1 MVKKALKFWGSMGF
15 AATVL
20 SSMVAVAGQGIAQN
34 LRPPAEF
41 PPQSF
46 TSEQYV
52 DSTGC
57 AFIRTGQGAS
67 TDWLPRISQDRRQIC
82 GLPPSLSQ
90 MAAAPVAPAPVV
102 GAAPVTRPA
111 QAPMRLRE
119 PVGVA
124 PAAAPVMAIVP
135 PVPSPSNNSNRCIIR
150 ARDGSVTE
158 IRSRTAIRCGPQP
171 IHPADGLARS
181 ELRAPLTVPAMIAG
195 AATGRIGATDPSGI
209 IVPEGY
215 RPAWSDG
222 RLNPMRGPRSAA
234 GDAQIAQIWD
244 QGVPARLQNDRRGR
258 LRFGLQNFS
267 RAYLA
272 VADHPLPQRWLHPG
286 LSHRPLQRLRPRR
299 RRQFSSAGRH
309 ARNPPHS
316 RRGP

>member
-1 MVKKALKFWGSMGF
+1 
-15 AATVL
+15 
-20 SSMVAVAGQGIAQN
+20 
-34 LRPPAEF
+34 
-41 PPQSF
+41 
-46 TSEQYV
+46 
-52 DSTGC
+52 
-57 AFIRTGQGAS
+57 
-67 TDWLPRISQDRRQIC
+67 
-82 GLPPSLSQ
+82 
-90 MAAAPVAPAPVV
+90 
-102 GAAPVTRPA
+102 
-111 QAPMRLRE
+111 MRLRE

-158 IRSRTAIRCGPQP
+158 IRSRTAICCGPQP

-234 GDAQIAQIWD
+234 GDAQMAQIWD

-258 LRFGLQNFS
+258 LRFGLQNFFAS
-267 RAYLA
+267 LFSGGRPPVATA
-272 VADHPLPQRWLHPG
+272 VAAPG
-286 LSHRPLQRLRPRR
+286 AIP
-299 RRQFSSAGRH
+299 
-309 ARNPPHS
+309 
-316 RRGP
+316 

>member
-1 MVKKALKFWGSMGF
+1 MVKKAIKFWGSMGF

-20 SSMVAVAGQGIAQN
+20 SSMVAVSGQGIAQN
-34 LRPPAEF
+34 LRPPAEL
-41 PPQSF
+41 PLQSF

-67 TDWLPRISQDRRQIC
+67 TDWIPRISRDRRQIC

-181 ELRAPLTVPAMIAG
+181 QVMQQRNARHWPCVRQGSP
-195 AATGRIGATDPSGI
+195 
-209 IVPEGY
+209 
-215 RPAWSDG
+215 RPAFSDLFTQCKSPVG
-222 RLNPMRGPRSAA
+222 QPISYLLTRAHLVLSEGGLPRLG
-234 GDAQIAQIWD
+234 
-244 QGVPARLQNDRRGR
+244 
-258 LRFGLQNFS
+258 
-267 RAYLA
+267 
-272 VADHPLPQRWLHPG
+272 
-286 LSHRPLQRLRPRR
+286 
-299 RRQFSSAGRH
+299 
-309 ARNPPHS
+309 
-316 RRGP
+316 